1 MITEMDVSRC
11 LHIFFLT
18 HTIDKMCFV
27 LKDCTVIE
35 IGCICNVEQKNAI
48 IPVIKWLYK
57 LLWAGLGISSLF
69 IISLEKFILSSKKK
83 KIWCKSVLKF
93 DLFIHLENLLCNL
106 WYLCLVVETGIY
118 WVLKIHLWSIGYCIK
133 TTWGNWEY
141 PFTPSVYTVEGYY
154 HDLSKREHFLSCWDP
169 MWILYTDKWTLHILF
184 CESKS
189 TWRDF
194 QEKEQRISWTK

>member
-69 IISLEKFILSSKKK
+69 IISLEKVILSSKKK
-83 KIWCKSVLKF
+83 KKFGVKVFWNLIYLYIWKTCY
-93 DLFIHLENLLCNL
+93 II
-106 WYLCLVVETGIY
+106 YGIF
-118 WVLKIHLWSIGYCIK
+118 V
-133 TTWGNWEY
+133 
-141 PFTPSVYTVEGYY
+141 
-154 HDLSKREHFLSCWDP
+154 
-169 MWILYTDKWTLHILF
+169 
-184 CESKS
+184 
-189 TWRDF
+189 
-194 QEKEQRISWTK
+194 